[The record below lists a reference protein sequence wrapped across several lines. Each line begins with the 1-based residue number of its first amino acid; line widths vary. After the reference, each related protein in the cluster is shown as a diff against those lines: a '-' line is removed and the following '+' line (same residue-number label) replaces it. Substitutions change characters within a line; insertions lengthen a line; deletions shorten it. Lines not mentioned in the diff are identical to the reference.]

1 MTKIVIRVGRCR
13 ASNEGGEWS
22 SDEPVL
28 ARLLNARAGPR
39 SLPEEYI
46 PDAASARLGLAKT
59 VLPNLEV
66 VLLRA
71 GPTRP
76 GEVY

>member
-1 MTKIVIRVGRCR
+1 MTKVIIRVGRCR

-46 PDAASARLGLAKT
+46 PDAASAMLGLARA

-66 VLLRA
+66 VLLRTPRA
-71 GPTRP
+71 AP